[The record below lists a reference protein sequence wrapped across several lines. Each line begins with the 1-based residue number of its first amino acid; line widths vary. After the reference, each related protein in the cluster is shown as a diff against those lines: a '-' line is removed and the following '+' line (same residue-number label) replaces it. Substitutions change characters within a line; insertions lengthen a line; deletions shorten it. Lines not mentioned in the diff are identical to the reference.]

1 MFMFI
6 LGGLIMF
13 DKKDKKE
20 LQEKAKLTKSKKYKL
35 MNKEEIIRKL
45 IEKEKL
51 LKNAEEEL
59 SETRKLVQE
68 KDNFSNEYLK
78 HLERLQA
85 DFENY
90 KKRQEKKQKEFI
102 EFANERLINNLLSVI
117 DNLERALDSTKN
129 EKDTKA
135 IKEGINNTLKEFR
148 NILQKE
154 GVKPMQSIGHRFDP
168 YKHEAVMRIETD
180 KYSEDTVTE
189 EFRKGYYIKSKVLRP
204 AMVKVAVL
212 TKEKKDIEK
221 K

>member
-1 MFMFI
+1 MMFN
-6 LGGLIMF
+6 
-13 DKKDKKE
+13 KKDKKK
-20 LQEKAKLTKSKKYKL
+20 LQEKVKLTESKKYKS

-45 IEKEKL
+45 IEKEEV
-51 LKNAEEEL
+51 LKNIEEEL
-59 SETRKLVQE
+59 SETGKLVQE
-68 KDNFSNEYLK
+68 KDKLSKEYLGR
-78 HLERLQA
+78 LERLHA
-85 DFENY
+85 DFDNY

-117 DNLERALDSTKN
+117 DNLERALDSAKN

-168 YKHEAVMRIETD
+168 YKHEAVMKIETD
-180 KYSEDTVTE
+180 KHSEDIVTE
-189 EFRKGYYIKSKVLRP
+189 EFLKGYYIKSKVLRP
-204 AMVKVAVL
+204 AMVKVAVS
-212 TKEKKDIEK
+212 TKEKKVTDK

>member
-1 MFMFI
+1 M
-6 LGGLIMF
+6 MF
-13 DKKDKKE
+13 DKKHKKE
-20 LQEKAKLTKSKKYKL
+20 LQEKAKLTESKKYKS

-45 IEKEKL
+45 IEKEEV
-51 LKNAEEEL
+51 LKNIEEEL
-59 SETRKLVQE
+59 SETRELVQE
-68 KDNFSNEYLK
+68 KDNLSKEYLK

-85 DFENY
+85 DFDNY

-102 EFANERLINNLLSVI
+102 EFANEGLINNLLSVI

-135 IKEGINNTLKEFR
+135 IKEGINYTLKEFR

-189 EFRKGYYIKSKVLRP
+189 EFLKGYYIKSKVLRP
-204 AMVKVAVL
+204 AMVKVAVSV
-212 TKEKKDIEK
+212 KEKKDTDK